1 MTETDTSSNERVGP
15 PRRRHREIL
24 EAAAYVFHRK
34 GYESTSIQDIADA
47 VGILKGSLY
56 YYIDSKEDLL
66 YAILQDVH
74 EDALQNIERTRSIE
88 GDPLQKIRAFVTLH
102 IAFNAEN
109 LVKMGVFFQDFR
121 SLGEERR
128 AVIVEER
135 DQYDQFLRT
144 LIQEGQA
151 QGVICADLDPKLA
164 GLAILGMT
172 NWIYHWYQP
181 SGERTATELAQAY
194 ADIVVAGLVCD
205 PARHRP
211 GHRSQVAAIDPG
223 VIVAALA
230 DGAERAPAAPAP
242 AARRR

>member
-1 MTETDTSSNERVGP
+1 MTETDTSTGRRMGP

-24 EAAAYVFHRK
+24 EAAAHVFHRK

-74 EDALQNIERTRSIE
+74 EDALRNIERTKAIE
-88 GDPLQKIRAFVTLH
+88 GDPLQKIRAFVMLH
-102 IAFNAEN
+102 IGFNAEN

-144 LIQEGQA
+144 LIQEGQE
-151 QGVICADLDPKLA
+151 QGVVCADIDPKLA

-181 SGERTATELAQAY
+181 SGERTAPELAQAY
-194 ADIVVAGLVCD
+194 ADIVVAGLACD
-205 PARHRP
+205 PATHTP
-211 GHRSQVAAIDPG
+211 GHRAQVALVDRG
-223 VIVAALA
+223 VIEAALA
-230 DGAERAPAAPAP
+230 KGAEPAA
-242 AARRR
+242 AATSR

>member
-1 MTETDTSSNERVGP
+1 MTDTDTTATRKAAGP

-24 EAAAYVFHRK
+24 ETAAHVFHRK

-74 EDALQNIERTRSIE
+74 EDALRNIARTRAIE
-88 GDPLQKIRAFVTLH
+88 GDPLQKVRCFVTLH
-102 IAFNAEN
+102 ITFNVEN

-128 AVIVEER
+128 RVIVEER
-135 DQYDQFLRT
+135 DEYDQFLRT
-144 LIQEGQA
+144 LIQEGQT
-151 QGVICADLDPKLA
+151 QGVICPDVDPKFA
-164 GLAILGMT
+164 ALAILGMT

-181 SGERTATELAQAY
+181 TGERTPSELAHAY
-194 ADIVVAGLVCD
+194 ADFVVSGLACD
-205 PARHRP
+205 SATHRP
-211 GHRSQVAAIDPG
+211 GHRG
-223 VIVAALA
+223 EVAALDHA
-230 DGAERAPAAPAP
+230 ALDAALAAAEVENAVAAEQG
-242 AARRR
+242 